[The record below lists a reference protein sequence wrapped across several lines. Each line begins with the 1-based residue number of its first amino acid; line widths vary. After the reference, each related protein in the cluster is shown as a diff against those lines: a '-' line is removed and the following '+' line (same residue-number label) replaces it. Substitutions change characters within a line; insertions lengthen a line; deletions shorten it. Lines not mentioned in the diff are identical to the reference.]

1 MKLLRTPLVGRT
13 VYIFTLAVGIL
24 LEGCARPVPHDMG
37 SSPDSKFPAFAAP
50 SAGIERGPWDAERLR
65 AAETLLNAPARSDL
79 DKQRQALASAYLY
92 WGDALFKGLGLP
104 ASPEKISPTTGQA
117 PLAASGEEENSI
129 GTGTG
134 PPAALSSPPLWYWT
148 DRQQQ
153 DLDRILHEQ
162 REQYYRNRQQAPQFQ
177 RPPICNSTQVGGQV
191 YTHCY

>member
-1 MKLLRTPLVGRT
+1 MKLLLTPLVGRT
-13 VYIFTLAVGIL
+13 VYIFTLALGIL
-24 LEGCARPVPHDMG
+24 LAGCARPVPHDMG

-50 SAGIERGPWDAERLR
+50 SAEIERGPWDAERLR

-104 ASPEKISPTTGQA
+104 ASPEKISPPTSQA
-117 PLAASGEEENSI
+117 PLAE
-129 GTGTG
+129 TGAG
-134 PPAALSSPPLWYWT
+134 PPAALSSPPLWYWS